1 MNNIFDVAEAKKP
14 IFGSSSVIAP
24 VIGALGFFA
33 IIHLHPSDP
42 AGFGGAFIAIYFI
55 FGTFLL
61 GLLFSI
67 VGFVRRERLK
77 GLYVL
82 GFMINILPSLSVLT
96 RILR

>member
-1 MNNIFDVAEAKKP
+1 MNNIFNVAEAKKP
-14 IFGSSSVIAP
+14 VYGSSSVISP

-55 FGTFLL
+55 FGTFVI
-61 GLLFSI
+61 GLISSI
-67 VGFVRRERLK
+67 IGFVRRERLK
-77 GLYVL
+77 GLYIL
-82 GFMINILPSLSVLT
+82 GFMINILPTLSVLK